1 MTREEKKRG
10 KKKKRS
16 QRERERKNK
25 ERENIC
31 LMREER
37 EVNKIL
43 LFFLATYY
51 SAQS

>member
-1 MTREEKKRG
+1 MRDEGDEGGTRRL
-10 KKKKRS
+10 
-16 QRERERKNK
+16 ERKKK